1 MIKSAT
7 EIKSEFSNYIATRTQ
22 VKSEKNNNNNNNNF
36 SILTKNYIE
45 NFDKLHQY
53 SKE

>member
-22 VKSEKNNNNNNNNF
+22 VKSEKKNNNNNNF